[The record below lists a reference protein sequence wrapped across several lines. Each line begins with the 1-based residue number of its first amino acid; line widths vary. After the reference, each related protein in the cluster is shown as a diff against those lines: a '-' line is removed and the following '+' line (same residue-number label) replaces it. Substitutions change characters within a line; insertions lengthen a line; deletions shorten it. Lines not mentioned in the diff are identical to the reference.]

1 MLKIHDITKKYPFMY
16 EVNDQ
21 IFCMGQGV
29 FQIYT
34 DVMGLEYF
42 KKYRNEI
49 TFLGREFI
57 SQPYP
62 DHRDVKNLVHYY
74 ERVKTYSESTTKTE
88 NPAEVKAKLLA
99 FLDSLT
105 PDEQDK
111 LSKQLEDYI
120 NVFRHYNRNWM

>member
-1 MLKIHDITKKYPFMY
+1 M
-16 EVNDQ
+16 
-21 IFCMGQGV
+21 
-29 FQIYT
+29 
-34 DVMGLEYF
+34 
-42 KKYRNEI
+42 
-49 TFLGREFI
+49 
-57 SQPYP
+57 SA
-62 DHRDVKNLVHYY
+62 
-74 ERVKTYSESTTKTE
+74 YSEPTTKTE